1 LPWHHACFSLR
12 TGEALRA
19 PALAPV
25 TCWRVETREGK
36 LFVHNKEPEKK
47 PRSAGSAKMPEN
59 VVIVGG
65 GAAGNAAA
73 EMLRRKGYRGDLTM
87 SNSNSGRSWS
97 LKQTVAMFP
106 PRI

>member
-1 LPWHHACFSLR
+1 
-12 TGEALRA
+12 
-19 PALAPV
+19 V
-25 TCWRVETREGK
+25 TCWKVETRDGK

-47 PRSAGSAKMPEN
+47 PRAAGSAKMPEN